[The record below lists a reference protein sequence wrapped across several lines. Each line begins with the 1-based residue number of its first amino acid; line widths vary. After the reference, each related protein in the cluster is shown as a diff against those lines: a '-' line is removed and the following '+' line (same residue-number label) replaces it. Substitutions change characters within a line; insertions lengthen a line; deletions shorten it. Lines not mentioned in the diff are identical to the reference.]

1 MPLPGGR
8 VVLVLGFVLLTAL
21 VAAVRGL
28 PVSRQRGGPRERSSK
43 LAEVSASSDPRAAR
57 DEELPPSGRAR
68 GLRRS
73 GQAGPR
79 RHRRRGATQQTM
91 RSPVQPQPSGAGQEE
106 SLPFVLDLQSLPGLA
121 NVDLSAQN
129 PNIQVTIEVVDDPQA
144 EMEMDLLKETSN
156 DWSLTSSEWLSH
168 KDLFW
173 PLFWEYTDPN
183 EGEEEEEEDD
193 NMDVGDREEE
203 EDEEDEDEEEEEDY
217 TAEYEEEESMLSGV
231 GDDWEQRWPSQKNWI
246 FKEKYNYDYE
256 DEEEWS
262 PWSPCSITCGSGNQ
276 KRTRS
281 CGYACTATESRTCDL
296 PRCPGAEGEIVFPTE
311 ETPFRSDN
319 TTELFNSDVDS
330 CEKWLNCKSDFL
342 TKYLSKVLTDLPSCP
357 CSYPLEAVYS
367 AVNLRDERQGKSFR
381 WRDASGP
388 KERLDIY
395 KPTARFCL
403 RSMLSLDSTTLA
415 AQHCCYDEH
424 TRLITRGKGAGV
436 PNLISTEFSPELHYK
451 VDMLPWILCKGD
463 WSRYHAVRPPNNGQ
477 QCADNPAEEEYLSQL
492 QEAKEY

>member
-1 MPLPGGR
+1 
-8 VVLVLGFVLLTAL
+8 
-21 VAAVRGL
+21 
-28 PVSRQRGGPRERSSK
+28 Q
-43 LAEVSASSDPRAAR
+43 VSALSDPHSVGN
-57 DEELPPSGRAR
+57 EELPPLGKAR

-73 GQAGPR
+73 GQAGLR
-79 RHRRRGATQQTM
+79 RHRRRGVAQQAA
-91 RSPVQPQPSGAGQEE
+91 RSLAVPQPGSAGHEE

-173 PLFWEYTDPN
+173 PLFWEYTDPT
-183 EGEEEEEEDD
+183 EKEEEEEEED
-193 NMDVGDREEE
+193 
-203 EDEEDEDEEEEEDY
+203 EEEDY

-231 GDDWEQRWPSQKNWI
+231 GGDWDQRWTGQKNWI

-262 PWSPCSITCGSGNQ
+262 PWSPCSLTCGSGNQ

-296 PRCPGAEGEIVFPTE
+296 PRCPGAEGEMIFPTE
-311 ETPFRSDN
+311 ETPLESDN
-319 TTELFNSDVDS
+319 TTELFNSEVDS

-367 AVNLRDERQGKSFR
+367 AVNLQDEQQGKSFR

-463 WSRYHAVRPPNNGQ
+463 WSRYHTVRPPNNGRR
-477 QCADNPAEEEYLSQL
+477 CADNPAEEEYLSQL

>member
-1 MPLPGGR
+1 
-8 VVLVLGFVLLTAL
+8 
-21 VAAVRGL
+21 
-28 PVSRQRGGPRERSSK
+28 Q
-43 LAEVSASSDPRAAR
+43 VSASSDPRSAR
-57 DEELPPSGRAR
+57 GEELPPSGKAR

-79 RHRRRGATQQTM
+79 RHRRRGVAQQAA
-91 RSPVQPQPSGAGQEE
+91 RSPAVPQPSSAGREE

-173 PLFWEYTDPN
+173 PLFWEYTDHA
-183 EGEEEEEEDD
+183 EEEEEEEEEEED
-193 NMDVGDREEE
+193 NLDVGDREEE
-203 EDEEDEDEEEEEDY
+203 EEDDEEEDY
-217 TAEYEEEESMLSGV
+217 TAEYEEESSMLSGV
-231 GDDWEQRWPSQKNWI
+231 GSDWDQQWPGQKNWI

-296 PRCPGAEGEIVFPTE
+296 PRCPGAEGEMVFPTE
-311 ETPFRSDN
+311 ETPFKSDN
-319 TTELFNSDVDS
+319 TTELFNSEVDS

-388 KERLDIY
+388 KERLGIY
-395 KPTARFCL
+395 KPTARLCL
-403 RSMLSLDSTTLA
+403 RSML
-415 AQHCCYDEH
+415 
-424 TRLITRGKGAGV
+424 
-436 PNLISTEFSPELHYK
+436 
-451 VDMLPWILCKGD
+451 
-463 WSRYHAVRPPNNGQ
+463 
-477 QCADNPAEEEYLSQL
+477 
-492 QEAKEY
+492 

>member
-1 MPLPGGR
+1 MSGIRGK
-8 VVLVLGFVLLTAL
+8 VVLILGFVFLTTLLA
-21 VAAVRGL
+21 VVRGL
-28 PVSRQRGGPRERSSK
+28 PVRKQRTNSSK
-43 LAEVSASSDPRAAR
+43 ERNHKLVEVSTSSDTRLTQ
-57 DEELPPSGRAR
+57 EEEMPQANKVRS
-68 GLRRS
+68 LRRS

-79 RHRRRGATQQTM
+79 RHKRRWLSQQAG
-91 RSPVQPQPSGAGQEE
+91 RNQPMPLQPGTASEE
-106 SLPFVLDLQSLPGLA
+106 STPFVLDLQNLPGLA
-121 NVDLSAQN
+121 NVDLNAQN

-173 PLFWEYTDPN
+173 PLFWEYTDPT
-183 EGEEEEEEDD
+183 EEEEEEEDD
-193 NMDVGDREEE
+193 SMGSEDRG
-203 EDEEDEDEEEEEDY
+203 EEEEDY
-217 TAEYEEEESMLSGV
+217 TAEYEEEETVLSGV
-231 GDDWEQRWPSQKNWI
+231 GGNWDQRWPSQKNWI

-262 PWSPCSITCGSGNQ
+262 SWSPCSVTCGSGNQ

-296 PRCPGAEGEIVFPTE
+296 HHCPGTDGEMVFTTD
-311 ETPFRSDN
+311 ETPFEGENN
-319 TTELFNSDVDS
+319 TEMFNSDVDS

-367 AVNLRDERQGKSFR
+367 AVNLLDERQGKNFR

-395 KPTARFCL
+395 KPTAHFCL

-424 TRLITRGKGAGV
+424 TKLITRGKGAGA

-477 QCADNPAEEEYLSQL
+477 QCADNPTEEEYRSQL